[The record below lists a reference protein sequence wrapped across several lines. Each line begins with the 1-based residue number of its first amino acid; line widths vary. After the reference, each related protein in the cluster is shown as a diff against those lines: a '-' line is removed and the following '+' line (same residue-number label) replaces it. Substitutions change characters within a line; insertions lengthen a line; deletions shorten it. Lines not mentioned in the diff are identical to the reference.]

1 MSNRRPFTA
10 AEKRAIAEKC
20 DGRCVDCGSDA
31 GPLDHDHA
39 RPVWGGGETSVA
51 NGVLRCRDCHAAK
64 TAREAT
70 ARAKADRIRKRLAGR
85 RVGNHQARNRRARR
99 RACAIE
105 LPF

>member
-1 MSNRRPFTA
+1 MTARRPFTA

-20 DGRCVDCGSDA
+20 GGRCVDCGSDA
-31 GPLDHDHA
+31 GPFDHDHA

-51 NGVLRCRDCHAAK
+51 NGVLRCRDCHAVK
-64 TAREAT
+64 SAREAT

-85 RVGNHQARNRRARR
+85 RVGNHQARNRRARDR
-99 RACAIE
+99 KRPRE